1 MLSSWRDRVF
11 LEVLPLVGVEVAE
24 APLIDMALEM
34 HLLQDRI
41 YNSQRREKPVLAHE
55 RHGALVP
62 VARVVVP
69 TYVATVGG
77 VGAGK
82 LRWTPKSH
90 FCVQSQPK

>member
-41 YNSQRREKPVLAHE
+41 YNSQRRKAS
-55 RHGALVP
+55 
-62 VARVVVP
+62 
-69 TYVATVGG
+69 
-77 VGAGK
+77 AG
-82 LRWTPKSH
+82 P
-90 FCVQSQPK
+90 